1 MQFAIPAAPNPA
13 WSMAPSD
20 FSSSAQSF
28 QIYTVAEARGRLTKT
43 HPVNFLNW

>member
-20 FSSSAQSF
+20 FSSSVQGF
-28 QIYTVAEARGRLTKT
+28 QIYIAAEAGED
-43 HPVNFLNW
+43 